1 MQEKSADCG
10 ENGTFLV
17 ESPKDVQRDN
27 VQSTKG
33 KGQDNSQ
40 KSGQSPKAKRV
51 TRGTERAANY
61 IRLKKKKEGCPDYP
75 DVMDEEDEQNS
86 MNND

>member
-1 MQEKSADCG
+1 MQEKSADCSK
-10 ENGTFLV
+10 NCTFLV

-40 KSGQSPKAKRV
+40 KSGQSPKAKRAA
-51 TRGTERAANY
+51 RGDREGKMPEKGRRQRDLFIFT
-61 IRLKKKKEGCPDYP
+61 IRQLGEIY
-75 DVMDEEDEQNS
+75 
-86 MNND
+86 

>member
-27 VQSTKG
+27 VQSTKD
-33 KGQDNSQ
+33 KTIVKSQ
-40 KSGQSPKAKRV
+40 KSKAKRAAW
-51 TRGTERAANY
+51 GKERAANH
-61 IRLKKKKEGCPDYP
+61 IRPKKKKEGSPD
-75 DVMDEEDEQNS
+75 
-86 MNND
+86 

>member
-10 ENGTFLV
+10 KNCTFFV

-33 KGQDNSQ
+33 KTIVESR
-40 KSGQSPKAKRV
+40 KSKAKRAA
-51 TRGTERAANY
+51 RGTERAANH
-61 IRLKKKKEGCPDYP
+61 IRLKKKKEECPDKIRT
-75 DVMDEEDEQNS
+75 EWT
-86 MNND
+86 